1 MSLGWCAAL
10 AGLLAPISTHA
21 VPPPAAA
28 VSTASVGNA
37 HWVRH
42 RVIPGEQLDE
52 IAERYAVARKDLIKW
67 NRLNGKH
74 TLRAGTRLRIR
85 TQLEVPERERIEHIV
100 QTGDT
105 WAGIATHYGV
115 EAEHLRERWNHKSD
129 LQAGTKLTIWVDRAL
144 PSDDSPLTAAAR
156 VTRQADEV
164 IRHPDA
170 PEDDAHEL
178 TIEADYFPIMDVP
191 LRSRSTGHPGAGRI
205 SHPVQLPE
213 NEGLYHLRDPE
224 RSYVSSHAGMVLQ
237 NSIARFRLRSGY
249 GGLVLIKDTSRRG
262 GGPLFPHKSHQSGR
276 DADIQLLLKEN
287 TTLYSAANV
296 DWDANWSL
304 LYSMVESDHI
314 RYIFLSW
321 PQQRLLYR
329 AARRA
334 GMKLKDLEPILE
346 YPKRGRQSIIRDEQ
360 GHDTHFHVRV
370 DCAPWEGRCID

>member
-1 MSLGWCAAL
+1 
-10 AGLLAPISTHA
+10 
-21 VPPPAAA
+21 
-28 VSTASVGNA
+28 
-37 HWVRH
+37 
-42 RVIPGEQLDE
+42 
-52 IAERYAVARKDLIKW
+52 
-67 NRLNGKH
+67 
-74 TLRAGTRLRIR
+74 
-85 TQLEVPERERIEHIV
+85 
-100 QTGDT
+100 
-105 WAGIATHYGV
+105 
-115 EAEHLRERWNHKSD
+115 
-129 LQAGTKLTIWVDRAL
+129 
-144 PSDDSPLTAAAR
+144 
-156 VTRQADEV
+156 
-164 IRHPDA
+164 
-170 PEDDAHEL
+170 
-178 TIEADYFPIMDVP
+178 
-191 LRSRSTGHPGAGRI
+191 
-205 SHPVQLPE
+205 
-213 NEGLYHLRDPE
+213 
-224 RSYVSSHAGMVLQ
+224 MVLQ